1 MVIDN
6 NLSRKNFW
14 IIVINSTAAF
24 VISYLLIFYLNHF
37 SIIFTAGMFDYD
49 ISFDYSQ
56 IAYHVKQTDW
66 THDSVKVIYGTGP
79 LLVAITGLL
88 SLLAYSS
95 LSEESAKVK
104 LLLLWISVNAL
115 NFVLSG
121 IIIGIIFKIRI
132 AHLFIWLYLND
143 SQLLMT
149 ALVGL
154 FGILI
159 TAFIMSRRIAFS
171 ANSYFNKLDENN
183 YPFFITAQII
193 VPFVIGVSLLLIYF
207 IPKIQIT
214 ETYVWIGLAI
224 IIIITTIRISN
235 LDPIYFD
242 EDEKKIKISWP
253 IVVSSIFLLVTIR
266 FILRNEIL
274 INWSV

>member
-1 MVIDN
+1 MVIN
-6 NLSRKNFW
+6 SNLSRKNFW

-66 THDSVKVIYGTGP
+66 TNDSVKVIYGTGP

-95 LSEESAKVK
+95 LSEETAKVK
-104 LLLLWISVNAL
+104 LLLLWTSINAF
-115 NFVLSG
+115 NFVFSG
-121 IIIGIIFKIRI
+121 IVIGIIFKIRI
-132 AHLFIWLYLND
+132 AHLFIWLYFND

-159 TAFIMSRRIAFS
+159 TAFVMSRKIAFS
-171 ANSYFNKLDENN
+171 ANSYFNKLDDNN

-193 VPFVIGVSLLLIYF
+193 VPFVIGVLLLLSVYF
-207 IPKIQIT
+207 IPQIQIT

-224 IIIITTIRISN
+224 IITISTIRIAN
-235 LDPIYFD
+235 FDPIYFD
-242 EDEKKIKISWP
+242 EDEKQIEISWP
-253 IVVSSIFLLVTIR
+253 IVVSSIILL
-266 FILRNEIL
+266 FALRIIFRNIAL
-274 INWSV
+274 INW